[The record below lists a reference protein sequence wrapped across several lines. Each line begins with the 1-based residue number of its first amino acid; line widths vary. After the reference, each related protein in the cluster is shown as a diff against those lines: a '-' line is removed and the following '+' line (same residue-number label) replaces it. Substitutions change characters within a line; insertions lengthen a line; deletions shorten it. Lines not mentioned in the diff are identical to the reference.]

1 MATNPADSQLFPAGI
16 FNLDATY
23 LADKI
28 ARYAAEV
35 QMSVSSNV
43 AFVNEFD
50 MARLNKYLDDVD
62 AALTYINDQPQLDLP
77 ESHPM
82 LHAIQPFPALRDMES
97 DEWDHVVRLLRSGY
111 IELVNSQSARL
122 GAGLMPFDSKR
133 VTALIAK
140 CRQWLVQYVGQRSPM
155 DLPETSPQQAM
166 SPGGRVGVM

>member
-1 MATNPADSQLFPAGI
+1 MATSDTSLFPSGI
-16 FNLDATY
+16 YNLDATY

-28 ARYAAEV
+28 ARYAGEV

-50 MARLNKYLDDVD
+50 MARLQQYLTDIDRAVS
-62 AALTYINDQPQLDLP
+62 YINDQPQLDLP

-82 LHAIQPFPALRDMES
+82 VHQIQPFPTMRDMES

-122 GAGLMPFDSKR
+122 GAGLMPFDSR
-133 VTALIAK
+133 RITALVAK
-140 CRQWLVQYVGQRSPM
+140 CRQWLNDYVAERSPM

-166 SPGGRVGVM
+166 SPAGKSGV

>member
-1 MATNPADSQLFPAGI
+1 MAESTNMFPAGI
-16 FNLDATY
+16 YNLDCTY

-28 ARYAAEV
+28 ARYAGEV

-50 MARLNKYLDDVD
+50 MARLQQYLTDIDKAV
-62 AALTYINDQPQLDLP
+62 AYINDQPQLDLP

-82 LHAIQPFPALRDMES
+82 VHAIQPFPTMRDMES
-97 DEWDHVVRLLRSGY
+97 DEWDHVVRLLRAGY

-122 GAGLMPFDSKR
+122 GAGLMPFDSRR
-133 VTALIAK
+133 VTALVAK
-140 CRQWLVQYVGQRSPM
+140 ARQWLNDYVAERSPM

-166 SPGGRVGVM
+166 SPAGKSGV

>member
-1 MATNPADSQLFPAGI
+1 MAEQNLFPSGVY
-16 FNLDATY
+16 NLDVTY
-23 LADKI
+23 LADKL

-50 MARLNKYLDDVD
+50 MARLHGYLTDIDS
-62 AALTYINDQPQLDLP
+62 AMAYILAQPQLDLP

-82 LHAIQPFPALRDMES
+82 LNPIQPFPDMRDMES

-122 GAGLMPFDSKR
+122 GAGLMPFDARR
-133 VTALIAK
+133 VSALVAK
-140 CRQWLVQYVGQRSPM
+140 TRQWLTEYVSKRSPM
-155 DLPETSPQQAM
+155 DLPETSPQQPM
-166 SPGGRVGVM
+166 SPAGRAGV

>member
-1 MATNPADSQLFPAGI
+1 MAEQNLFPYGVY
-16 FNLDATY
+16 NLDVTY
-23 LADKI
+23 LADKL

-50 MARLNKYLDDVD
+50 MARLHGYLTDIDS
-62 AALTYINDQPQLDLP
+62 AMAYILAQPQLDLP

-82 LHAIQPFPALRDMES
+82 LNPIQPFPDMRDMES

-122 GAGLMPFDSKR
+122 GAGLMPFDARR
-133 VTALIAK
+133 VSALVAK
-140 CRQWLVQYVGQRSPM
+140 TRQWLTEYVSKRSPM
-155 DLPETSPQQAM
+155 DLPETSPQQPM
-166 SPGGRVGVM
+166 SPAGRAGV

>member
-1 MATNPADSQLFPAGI
+1 MATTPTLFPPGVY
-16 FNLDATY
+16 NLDVTY
-23 LADKI
+23 LADKL
-28 ARYAAEV
+28 ARYAGEV

-50 MARLNKYLDDVD
+50 MARLQNYLTDIDRAV
-62 AALTYINDQPQLDLP
+62 AYVLAQPQLDLP

-82 LHAIQPFPALRDMES
+82 LHYIQPFPEMRDLES

-122 GAGLMPFDSKR
+122 GAGLMPFDSSR
-133 VTALIAK
+133 VSALVAK
-140 CRQWLVQYVGQRSPM
+140 TRQWLNDYVTQRSPM

-166 SPGGRVGVM
+166 SPAGQAGV

>member
-1 MATNPADSQLFPAGI
+1 MADSSNLFPSGVY
-16 FNLDATY
+16 NLDVTY

-50 MARLNKYLDDVD
+50 MARLHNYLTDIDS
-62 AALTYINDQPQLDLP
+62 AMAYILAQPQLDLP

-82 LHAIQPFPALRDMES
+82 LNPIQPFPAMRDMES

-122 GAGLMPFDSKR
+122 GAGLMPFDSRR
-133 VTALIAK
+133 VAALVAK
-140 CRQWLVQYVGQRSPM
+140 TRQWLTEYVSKRSPM

-166 SPGGRVGVM
+166 SPAGNSGV

>member
-1 MATNPADSQLFPAGI
+1 MAESSNLFPSGI
-16 FNLDATY
+16 YNLDCTY

-28 ARYAAEV
+28 ARYAGEV

-50 MARLNKYLDDVD
+50 MARLQQYLTDIDKAV
-62 AALTYINDQPQLDLP
+62 TYINDQPQLDLP

-82 LHAIQPFPALRDMES
+82 VHAIQPFPVMRDMES
-97 DEWDHVVRLLRSGY
+97 DEWDHVVRLLRAGY

-122 GAGLMPFDSKR
+122 GAGLMPFDSRR
-133 VTALIAK
+133 VTALVAK
-140 CRQWLVQYVGQRSPM
+140 TRQWLNDYVVERSPM

-166 SPGGRVGVM
+166 SPAGKAGV

>member
-1 MATNPADSQLFPAGI
+1 MAETLFPPAI
-16 FNLDATY
+16 YNLDVTY
-23 LADKI
+23 LADKL
-28 ARYAAEV
+28 ARYTGEV

-50 MARLNKYLDDVD
+50 MARLQQYLTDIDRAV
-62 AALTYINDQPQLDLP
+62 AYVLDQPQLDMP

-82 LHAIQPFPALRDMES
+82 LHTIQPFPVMRDMES

-122 GAGLMPFDSKR
+122 GAGLMPFDSR
-133 VTALIAK
+133 RITALVAK
-140 CRQWLVQYVGQRSPM
+140 CRQWLNDYVAERSPM

-166 SPGGRVGVM
+166 SPAGKSGV